1 MISDA
6 TLTEIFYD
14 YVCKMPWMGIL
25 DASGME
31 AAFASADSIKYK
43 IEA

>member
-1 MISDA
+1 MISVI
-6 TLTEIFYD
+6 TLAESLYD

-25 DASGME
+25 DARGME
-31 AAFASADSIKYK
+31 AAYVSADSIKYK